1 MFFTTN
7 KIRNISRWRR
17 LQKKTEKKGKLQ
29 QDCYCCCCD
38 VVVAVVVDVVVV
50 ASKSVT

>member
-1 MFFTTN
+1 MAAP
-7 KIRNISRWRR
+7 SE
-17 LQKKTEKKGKLQ
+17 KTEKKGKLQ